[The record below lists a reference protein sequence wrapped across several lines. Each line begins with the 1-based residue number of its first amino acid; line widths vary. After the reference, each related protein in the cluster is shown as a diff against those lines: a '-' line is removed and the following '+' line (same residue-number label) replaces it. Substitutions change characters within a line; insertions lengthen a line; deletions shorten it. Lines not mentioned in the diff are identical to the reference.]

1 MNFHDLKL
9 PKELSKKK
17 KLELYK
23 CWILTPLEK
32 GSDQRVLDL
41 DWTCDRYGLSE
52 TAAVALEINKLG
64 ADYLLSH
71 ANDLLET
78 FSQKCFV
85 IMKVVLMSGT
95 MDEDIIIPPE
105 NGSGFD
111 TDPHYDPFMGAL
123 NATIRYRVAD
133 SEIKNYALVNI
144 SLEMDENTRLMSI
157 KNIELQEQ
165 VINQAITGGGR
176 KYYG

>member
-23 CWILTPLEK
+23 CWILAPLDK
-32 GSDQRVLDL
+32 GSDQRVLEL
-41 DWTCDRYGLSE
+41 DWSCDRYGLTE

-64 ADYLLSH
+64 AEYLL
-71 ANDLLET
+71 ANANNLLDIL
-78 FSQKCFV
+78 SQKCFV
-85 IMKVVLMSGT
+85 IMKVVLLAGT
-95 MDEDIIIPPE
+95 MDEEIIIPPE
-105 NGSGFD
+105 NEKGFD

-133 SEIKNYALVNI
+133 SEIKNYALTNI
-144 SLEMDENTRLMSI
+144 GLVMDENTQLMSI
-157 KNIELQEQ
+157 QDIELQEQ
-165 VINQAITGGGR
+165 IINRAVTGG
-176 KYYG
+176 K

>member
-1 MNFHDLKL
+1 MNFHDLKF

-32 GSDQRVLDL
+32 GSDQRILDL
-41 DWTCDRYGLSE
+41 DWCCDRYGLSDK
-52 TAAVALEINKLG
+52 AAVAIAINKLG
-64 ADYLLSH
+64 SEYLL
-71 ANDLLET
+71 ANADNLLEA

-85 IMKVVLMSGT
+85 IMKITLLAGT
-95 MDEDIIIPPE
+95 LEEEVIIPPDNAE
-105 NGSGFD
+105 DFD
-111 TDPHYDPFMGAL
+111 TNPHYDPIVGAL

-133 SEIKNYALVNI
+133 SEMKNYTLTDIA
-144 SLEMDENTRLMSI
+144 LEMDENTHIMSI

-165 VINQAITGGGR
+165 IINRAVTGG
-176 KYYG
+176 

>member
-23 CWILTPLEK
+23 CWILAPLDK
-32 GSDQRVLDL
+32 GSDQRVLEL
-41 DWTCDRYGLSE
+41 DWGCDRYGLTE
-52 TAAVALEINKLG
+52 TAAVALEVNKLG
-64 ADYLLSH
+64 AEYLLDNAS
-71 ANDLLET
+71 NLLDV

-85 IMKVVLMSGT
+85 IMKIVLLAGT
-95 MDEDIIIPPE
+95 MDEEILTPPE
-105 NGSGFD
+105 NAKDFD
-111 TDPHYDPFMGAL
+111 IDPHYDPFMGAL

-133 SEIKNYALVNI
+133 SEIKNYTLTNI
-144 SLEMDENTRLMSI
+144 ALEMDENTRLMSI

-165 VINQAITGGGR
+165 VINRAVTGG
-176 KYYG
+176 K